1 MAALVA
7 VQSALADR
15 PGLLTAARGL
25 SHFGEHSIGW
35 VAVSVIGA
43 VLMPRRRGDWLVAGA
58 GAFAAH
64 AAAVLIKRVVRRKR
78 PHHPAVAVNVGT
90 PSQLS
95 FPSAHATSTTAAAI
109 LMGRATGL
117 PLPVLLVPPMAL
129 SRILLGV
136 HYPSDVAFGI
146 GLGAAV
152 AGIAVRMREMWRR
165 VSEDGQ
171 AVVIGPP
178 ANLITGVVKAIRPR
192 QWVKNVLVLAA
203 PLSAAGR
210 GHRYDYGQLGIQ
222 VSVAFVVFSLAASAV
237 YLINDVRD
245 VEADR
250 EHPTKRFRPIAAGV
264 VPEWLAYAL
273 AVVLAAA
280 SLGLAWWLTP
290 NLAVVMAVY
299 IGMQLG
305 YCFGLKHQAVMDI
318 CIVSSAYSAPG
329 HRRGRGHR
337 YPAVAVVFADHGV
350 RVAVHGGRQALR
362 RAATGRAHRRGD
374 PQGAGKLHQ
383 HLSAIRLDVVGH
395 RGGDVL
401 RAVGLRA

>member
-1 MAALVA
+1 MPEAPLPAPPRSEVAALVA

-15 PGLLTAARGL
+15 PGLLTTARGL

-43 VLMPRRRGDWLVAGA
+43 VLMPLRRDDWLVAGA

-64 AAAVLIKRVVRRKR
+64 AAAVLVKRVVRRKR

-165 VSEDGQ
+165 
-171 AVVIGPP
+171 
-178 ANLITGVVKAIRPR
+178 
-192 QWVKNVLVLAA
+192 
-203 PLSAAGR
+203 
-210 GHRYDYGQLGIQ
+210 
-222 VSVAFVVFSLAASAV
+222 
-237 YLINDVRD
+237 
-245 VEADR
+245 
-250 EHPTKRFRPIAAGV
+250 
-264 VPEWLAYAL
+264 
-273 AVVLAAA
+273 
-280 SLGLAWWLTP
+280 
-290 NLAVVMAVY
+290 
-299 IGMQLG
+299 
-305 YCFGLKHQAVMDI
+305 
-318 CIVSSAYSAPG
+318 
-329 HRRGRGHR
+329 
-337 YPAVAVVFADHGV
+337 
-350 RVAVHGGRQALR
+350 
-362 RAATGRAHRRGD
+362 
-374 PQGAGKLHQ
+374 
-383 HLSAIRLDVVGH
+383 
-395 RGGDVL
+395 
-401 RAVGLRA
+401 